1 MNTLLSIRMYSS
13 VRILNVFVD
22 IEQCFTLQIE
32 NKDKNNPVEIR
43 LSRLI
48 NY

>member
-1 MNTLLSIRMYSS
+1 MNTLLYNRVFSR

-32 NKDKNNPVEIR
+32 NKGKNNPVEFG
-43 LSRLI
+43 SVDK
-48 NY
+48 